1 MTANMKKI
9 TVSAVLAAVLLG
21 TARYSLEA
29 KTDARAKRPTTKP
42 AKPKRKPR
50 KSRWGQPDLTGV
62 KKREIVYKK
71 ASGIDL
77 KLHVFEPEKK
87 PDKPAA
93 AIVFFFGGGWSG
105 GNPRQFF
112 RQAAYLASRGM
123 VGISAEYRVKS
134 RGNATPYQCVE
145 DGKSAV
151 RYIRAHAK
159 DLGVDPK
166 RIAAGGGSAGGH
178 VAAATGTVT
187 AFDAE
192 GEDLKISSRP
202 NALVLFN
209 PVYDNSPKGYGYSRV
224 KDRWKEFSPMHNITK
239 GTPPAIVFLGD
250 SDKLIPVK
258 TALEFQN
265 RMKKCGVRSEL
276 HVYKN
281 KPHGFFNADNYM
293 RATMFLADKFLT
305 SLGYLEGKPTID
317 IKGLNTPEVDL
328 SKS

>member
-1 MTANMKKI
+1 MNIRISAKKTTI
-9 TVSAVLAAVLLG
+9 SILLAALFLG
-21 TARYSLEA
+21 AASLGLPDNA
-29 KTDARAKRPTTKP
+29 AA
-42 AKPKRKPR
+42 KPR
-50 KSRWGQPDLTGV
+50 KKAKSGKSRFGTPDLTGV

-105 GNPRQFF
+105 GNPGQFF
-112 RQAAYLASRGM
+112 RQAAYLAGRGM
-123 VGISAEYRVKS
+123 IGISAEYRVKS

-159 DLGVDPK
+159 ELGVDPK

-178 VAAATGTVT
+178 VAAAAGTTT
-187 AFDAE
+187 AFEPE

-202 NALVLFN
+202 NAMVLFN
-209 PVYDNSPKGYGYSRV
+209 PVYDNSRKGYGHSRV
-224 KDRWKEFSPMHNITK
+224 KARWKEISPMHNITK
-239 GTPPAIVFLGD
+239 DTPPTIVFLGEK
-250 SDKLIPVK
+250 DKLIPVK
-258 TALEFQN
+258 TALDFQG
-265 RMKKCGVRSEL
+265 RMVKCGVRSEL
-276 HVYKN
+276 HVYKD
-281 KPHGFFNADNYM
+281 KPHGFFNAPDYVK
-293 RATMFLADKFLT
+293 ATMFLADKFLT

-317 IKGLNTPEVDL
+317 TKGLNTPQVDL
-328 SKS
+328 KTAVK